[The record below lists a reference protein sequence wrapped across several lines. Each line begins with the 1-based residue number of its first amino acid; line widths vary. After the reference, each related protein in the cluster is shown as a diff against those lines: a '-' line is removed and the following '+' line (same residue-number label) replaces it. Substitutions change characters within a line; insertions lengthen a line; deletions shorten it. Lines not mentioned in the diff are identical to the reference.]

1 MARAIRGG
9 HPHIAT
15 GEVGYHILDVLI
27 SIEEAITGA
36 GTVTIDST
44 VAEIPLVPAD
54 RDPHAATL

>member
-1 MARAIRGG
+1 VDIPTSPPGRS
-9 HPHIAT
+9 
-15 GEVGYHILDVLI
+15 GYHILDVLI

-44 VAEIPLVPAD
+44 VTEIPLVPAD